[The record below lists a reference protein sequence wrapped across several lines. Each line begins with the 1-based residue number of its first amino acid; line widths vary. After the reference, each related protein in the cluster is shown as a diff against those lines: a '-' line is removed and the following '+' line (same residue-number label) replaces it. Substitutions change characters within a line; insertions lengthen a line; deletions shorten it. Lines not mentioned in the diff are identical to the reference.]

1 MHEQNQIRKLILDVS
16 VLAIH
21 LYSSSGKARRMKT
34 YDVLDCYPFSIPSDF
49 LDSYLTCNI
58 HTAKIIP

>member
-1 MHEQNQIRKLILDVS
+1 MHEQNQICKLILDVS

-21 LYSSSGKARRMKT
+21 LYSSSGKARRIKT
-34 YDVLDCYPFSIPSDF
+34 YDVLERNTFSIPSDF

-58 HTAKIIP
+58 HTAKITP

>member
-1 MHEQNQIRKLILDVS
+1 MSKKSPEERKKNPPKKRHKENQIRKLILDVS

-34 YDVLDCYPFSIPSDF
+34 YSVLACPPFF
-49 LDSYLTCNI
+49 YC
-58 HTAKIIP
+58 